1 MIWFFWTKPVQVSRA
16 IRYYRIQ
23 SHPLTHFHNLFYGYE
38 RGFYYFLFKQ
48 SLKTFSLW
56 HVKAWGGKDR
66 GGKIQISGGTIYL
79 YIVQKKKKIHG
90 LHQKTNNLKIRYIIY
105 RDRKFFLC
113 TFIPRKP
120 FLWKNK
126 EETSE
131 PRGILCGK
139 WERTRN
145 FKVSILSSGLNH
157 RHAKN
162 NNNKE

>member
-79 YIVQKKKKIHG
+79 CIVQKKIFHG
-90 LHQKTNNLKIRYIIY
+90 LHQKTNNWKMRYIIY
-105 RDRKFFLC
+105 RDKVFPLYLHTKEAIFMKKQRGNQWTQRNPMREMRAHAELQSQYLELG
-113 TFIPRKP
+113 IKP
-120 FLWKNK
+120 
-126 EETSE
+126 
-131 PRGILCGK
+131 PPC
-139 WERTRN
+139 
-145 FKVSILSSGLNH
+145 
-157 RHAKN
+157 
-162 NNNKE
+162 